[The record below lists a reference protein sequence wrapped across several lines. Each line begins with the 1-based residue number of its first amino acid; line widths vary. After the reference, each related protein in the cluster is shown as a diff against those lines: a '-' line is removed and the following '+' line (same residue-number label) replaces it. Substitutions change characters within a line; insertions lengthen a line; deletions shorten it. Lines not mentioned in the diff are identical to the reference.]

1 MTLWCW
7 HQQIGPPNCP
17 CQELRKLV
25 ILARP
30 HGFYHKSVIA
40 FSKLLRS
47 VELSEVSSLSMFG
60 YLVMPVVSSTK
71 GMPLRQF
78 LRPRLNLHRG
88 LIMASCGCQNA
99 PKDVWLQKHKGL
111 CVFVLFRN
119 YCVLRFCAWYKRTQ
133 IWAINKLNGPLWSW
147 QTEILDL
154 SQGNVHQRK
163 MGIEVPSKHGCI

>member
-1 MTLWCW
+1 MEFHILHLISIAITFHMTLWRW
-7 HQQIGPPNCP
+7 HQQIRPPNCP

-30 HGFYHKSVIA
+30 HGFYHESVIA

-60 YLVMPVVSSTK
+60 YLVMPVVSCTK

-99 PKDVWLQKHKGL
+99 LKDVWLQKHKGL
-111 CVFVLFRN
+111 CVCSYCFAIIVSCVFVRGIKEHKSG
-119 YCVLRFCAWYKRTQ
+119 RS
-133 IWAINKLNGPLWSW
+133 INS
-147 QTEILDL
+147 
-154 SQGNVHQRK
+154 
-163 MGIEVPSKHGCI
+163 MGLCEVGRQKF